1 MQKDTTMRVLYIFI
15 FTMLLTATAFSQ
27 VTDKETDLRKANADS
42 VDGWKKGGM
51 FNLTFSQVSLTN
63 WAAGGENSYSGNVL
77 INLFSKY
84 KKKKFSW
91 ENYLDFGYGILKQ
104 GESGI
109 RKSDDKIDISS
120 KAGYKLKNNSFLAGL
135 MNFKTQAMPGYN
147 YPDDST
153 VISDFMSPGYL
164 LFAAGY
170 DHKVKDKY
178 SFFFAPVTGKATFV
192 SRQVLADAGAFGV
205 EPAVLDTD
213 GSIIKHGKRSR
224 LEFGGYL
231 KSTLTLKLMENV
243 NLSTKLELFSNYL
256 KKPQNIDVYWETL
269 LSMKINK
276 YLAVTINTTLIY
288 DDDVVIT
295 VKDKSGNVTGKGP
308 RTQFKEV
315 FGMGFSYK
323 F

>member
-1 MQKDTTMRVLYIFI
+1 MKFFFI
-15 FTMLLTATAFSQ
+15 LISVMLTSVSVFSQ

-42 VDGWKKGGM
+42 IDGWKKGGM

-84 KKKKFSW
+84 KKKKLSW
-91 ENYLDFGYGILKQ
+91 ENNLDFGYGILKQ
-104 GESGI
+104 GEAGI

-120 KAGYKLKNNSFLAGL
+120 KVGYKLKNNSFLAGL

-147 YPDDST
+147 YPNDST

-178 SFFFAPVTGKATFV
+178 SIFFAPITGKATFV
-192 SRQVLADAGAFGV
+192 NRQILADAGAFGV
-205 EPAVLDTD
+205 DPAVKDTA
-213 GSIIKHGKRSR
+213 GNIITPGKRSR

-231 KSTLTLKLMENV
+231 KTTLTLKLMENV

-256 KKPQNIDVYWETL
+256 KHPENIDVYWETL

-276 YLAVTINTTLIY
+276 YLAVTISTTLVY
-288 DDDVVIT
+288 DDDVMIT
-295 VKDKSGNVTGKGP
+295 IKDKSGNVTGKGP

-315 FGMGFSYK
+315 FGLGFSYK

>member
-1 MQKDTTMRVLYIFI
+1 MKFVVITIVLLFGS
-15 FTMLLTATAFSQ
+15 FSAFSQ
-27 VTDKETDLRKANADS
+27 VTDKESDLRKINVDS

-77 INLFSKY
+77 VNLFAKY

-91 ENYLDFGYGILKQ
+91 ENTLDFGYGILKQ
-104 GESGI
+104 GEADL

-147 YPDDST
+147 YPNDTSI
-153 VISDFMSPGYL
+153 ISDFLSPAYL

-178 SFFFAPVTGKATFV
+178 SLFFAPITGKSTFV
-192 SRQVLADAGAFGV
+192 NRQFLADAGAFGV
-205 EPAVLDTD
+205 EPAILDDNGAVLVP
-213 GSIIKHGKRSR
+213 GKRSR

-231 KSTLTLKLMENV
+231 KTTFIFKVMENV
-243 NLSTKLELFSNYL
+243 TLNTKLELFSNYL
-256 KKPQNIDVYWETL
+256 EKPQNIDIYWESL

-276 YLAVTINTTLIY
+276 DLAVTVSTTLIY
-288 DDDVVIT
+288 DDDVMIT
-295 VKDKSGNVTGKGP
+295 IKDDAGNPIGKGP

-315 FGMGFSYK
+315 FGLGFSYK